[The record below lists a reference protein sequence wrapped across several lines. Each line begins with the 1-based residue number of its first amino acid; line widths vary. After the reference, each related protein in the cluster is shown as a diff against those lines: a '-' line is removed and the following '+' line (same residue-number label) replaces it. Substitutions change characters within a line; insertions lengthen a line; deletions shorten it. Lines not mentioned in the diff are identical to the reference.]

1 MLVETKAIV
10 LHSIKY
16 NDSSLIAHCYT
27 ETLGIQS
34 FMLKGILSAKKG
46 KIRKA
51 HFQPLTL
58 LNLQFQHKNKGRLN
72 FIKELRVEQPYQTIY
87 TSIEK
92 NTIAL
97 FLSEILYK
105 SLREEEA
112 NPLLFEYLENAVL
125 WLDSHDTTANFHL
138 LFLLKL
144 TQFLGFYPNAQKSQG
159 EYFNLEDGCFTLE
172 QPLAHHIAGN
182 TTMHLKQ
189 LLGMNFAT
197 DNLPKLNQTAR
208 RELLNALVQYFEL
221 HLHGFSKP
229 KSLEILHQIFR

>member
-1 MLVETKAIV
+1 MLVQTNAIV

-27 ETLGIQS
+27 EKRGLQS
-34 FMLKGILSAKKG
+34 FLLKGILSSKKG

-58 LNLQFQHKNKGRLN
+58 LELQFLHKNKGGLN
-72 FIKELRVEQPYQTIY
+72 FIKELKVEQPYQSIY

-112 NPLLFEYLENAVL
+112 NPLLFEYLKNAFL
-125 WLDSHDTTANFHL
+125 WLDSHKNSANFHL
-138 LFLLKL
+138 LFLIKL
-144 TQFLGFYPNAQKSQG
+144 TQFLGFYPNLEENQG
-159 EYFNLEDGCFTLE
+159 DYFNLESGCFSPH
-172 QPLAHHIAGN
+172 QPIAHYITGN
-182 TTMHLKQ
+182 TANVLRQ
-189 LLGMNFAT
+189 LLGMNFAN
-197 DNLPKLNQTAR
+197 DNLPKLNQQSR
-208 RELLNALVQYFEL
+208 QDLLNALVQYFEL

-229 KSLEILHQIFR
+229 KSLEILHQIYR

>member
-92 NTIAL
+92 IP
-97 FLSEILYK
+97 
-105 SLREEEA
+105 LRY
-112 NPLLFEYLENAVL
+112 FCQKYCIKVLE
-125 WLDSHDTTANFHL
+125 
-138 LFLLKL
+138 K
-144 TQFLGFYPNAQKSQG
+144 K
-159 EYFNLEDGCFTLE
+159 
-172 QPLAHHIAGN
+172 
-182 TTMHLKQ
+182 
-189 LLGMNFAT
+189 
-197 DNLPKLNQTAR
+197 
-208 RELLNALVQYFEL
+208 
-221 HLHGFSKP
+221 KP
-229 KSLEILHQIFR
+229 THSYSNI

>member
-1 MLVETKAIV
+1 MLVQTKALV

-27 ETLGIQS
+27 ERLGIQS

-58 LNLQFQHKNKGRLN
+58 LQLQFQHKNKGGLN
-72 FIKELRVEQPYQTIY
+72 FIKELKVEQPYQSIY

-97 FLSEILYK
+97 FLSEVLYK

-112 NPLLFEYLENAVL
+112 NSRLFEYLENALL
-125 WLDSHDTTANFHL
+125 WLDANENISNFHL

-144 TQFLGFYPNAQKSQG
+144 TQFLGFYPNDQEQQG
-159 EYFNLEDGCFTLE
+159 TYFNLEDGCFTSDK
-172 QPLAHHIAGN
+172 PLAHHLEEN
-182 TTMHLKQ
+182 TAKLFKQ

-197 DNLPKLNQTAR
+197 DNLLKLNQTSR

>member
-1 MLVETKAIV
+1 MLVETKALV

-58 LNLQFQHKNKGRLN
+58 LKLQFQHKNKGGLN
-72 FIKELRVEQPYQTIY
+72 FIKELRVEQPYQSIY

-97 FLSEILYK
+97 FLSEVLYK
-105 SLREEEA
+105 SLREEET

-125 WLDSHDTTANFHL
+125 WLDSNDAIANFHL

-144 TQFLGFYPNAQKSQG
+144 TQFLGFYPNAQES
-159 EYFNLEDGCFTLE
+159 LESNRE
-172 QPLAHHIAGN
+172 I
-182 TTMHLKQ
+182 
-189 LLGMNFAT
+189 
-197 DNLPKLNQTAR
+197 TAR
-208 RELLNALVQYFEL
+208 
-221 HLHGFSKP
+221 G
-229 KSLEILHQIFR
+229 KSGGNLAV

>member
-1 MLVETKAIV
+1 MLVQTKALV

-27 ETLGIQS
+27 ERLGIQS

-58 LNLQFQHKNKGRLN
+58 LQLQFQHKNKGGLN
-72 FIKELRVEQPYQTIY
+72 FIKELKVEQPYQSIY

-97 FLSEILYK
+97 FLSEVLYK

-112 NPLLFEYLENAVL
+112 NSRLFEYLENALL
-125 WLDSHDTTANFHL
+125 WLDANENISNFHL

-144 TQFLGFYPNAQKSQG
+144 TQFLGFYPNDQEQQG
-159 EYFNLEDGCFTLE
+159 TYFNLEDGCFTSDK
-172 QPLAHHIAGN
+172 PLAYHLEEN
-182 TTMHLKQ
+182 TAKLFKQ

-197 DNLPKLNQTAR
+197 DNLLKLNQTSR

>member
-1 MLVETKAIV
+1 MLVQTKALV

-46 KIRKA
+46 KMRKA

-58 LNLQFQHKNKGRLN
+58 LNLQFQHKNKGGLN
-72 FIKELRVEQPYQTIY
+72 FIKDLKVEQPYQSIY

-97 FLSEILYK
+97 FLSEVLYK

-112 NPLLFEYLENAVL
+112 NSLLFEYLENALL
-125 WLDSHDTTANFHL
+125 WLDSNDNIVNFHL

-144 TQFLGFYPNAQKSQG
+144 TQFLGFYPNVQEEHG
-159 EYFNLEDGCFTLE
+159 DYFNLEDGCFSLHKPLE
-172 QPLAHHIAGN
+172 F
-182 TTMHLKQ
+182 HLEGSTVRLLRQ
-189 LLGMNFAT
+189 LLGMTFAA
-197 DNLPKLNQTAR
+197 DNLPKLNQSSR

-229 KSLEILHQIFR
+229 KSLDILHQIFR

>member
-1 MLVETKAIV
+1 MLVESKAIV

-16 NDSSLIAHCYT
+16 NDTSLITHCYT
-27 ETLGIQS
+27 EKLGLQS

-51 HFQPLTL
+51 HFQPLSL
-58 LNLQFQHKNKGRLN
+58 LRIQFQHKNKGGLN
-72 FIKELRVEQPYQTIY
+72 FIKELKVDPPYQSIY
-87 TSIEK
+87 TTIEK

-97 FLSEILYK
+97 FLSEVLYK

-112 NPLLFEYLENAVL
+112 NPLLFEYLENAFL
-125 WLDSHDTTANFHL
+125 WLDSHDNSANFHL
-138 LFLLKL
+138 LFLIKL
-144 TQFLGFYPNAQKSQG
+144 TQFLGIYPNQEENQG
-159 EYFNLEDGCFTLE
+159 NYFNLESGCFSEHQPIEHHLE
-172 QPLAHHIAGN
+172 G
-182 TTMHLKQ
+182 TTASVLRE

-197 DNLPKLNQTAR
+197 VNLPKLNQQSR
-208 RELLNALVQYFEL
+208 QELLNALVHYFEL

>member
-1 MLVETKAIV
+1 MLVETKALV

-16 NDSSLIAHCYT
+16 NDSSLIVHCYT

-58 LNLQFQHKNKGRLN
+58 LKLQFKHKNISGLN
-72 FIKELRVEQPYQTIY
+72 FIKELRVEQPYQSIY

-92 NTIAL
+92 NTIVL
-97 FLSEILYK
+97 FLSEVLYK
-105 SLREEEA
+105 SLREEET
-112 NPLLFEYLENAVL
+112 NPLLFEYLENALL
-125 WLDSHDTTANFHL
+125 WLDSHDTIANFHL

-144 TQFLGFYPNAQKSQG
+144 TQFLGFYPNAQESLG

-172 QPLAHHIAGN
+172 KPLALHLAGSN
-182 TTMHLKQ
+182 AIHLKQ
-189 LLGMNFAT
+189 LLGMNFVT
-197 DNLPKLNQTAR
+197 YNLPKLNQTSR

-229 KSLEILHQIFR
+229 KSLEILHQIFS

>member
-1 MLVETKAIV
+1 MLAQTKALV

-16 NDSSLIAHCYT
+16 NESSLIAHCYT

-34 FMLKGILSAKKG
+34 FMLKGILSSKKG

-58 LNLQFQHKNKGRLN
+58 LSLQFQHKNKGGLN
-72 FIKELRVEQPYQTIY
+72 FIKELRVLQPYQSIY

-97 FLSEILYK
+97 FLSEVLYK

-112 NPLLFEYLENAVL
+112 NPLLFEYLENAFL
-125 WLDSHDTTANFHL
+125 WLDSHDNIANFHL

-144 TQFLGFYPNAQKSQG
+144 TQFLGFYPNTQEEQG
-159 EYFNLEDGCFTLE
+159 NYFNLEDGCFSLHKPLE
-172 QPLAHHIAGN
+172 HHLEGSTA
-182 TTMHLKQ
+182 MLLKQ

-197 DNLPKLNQTAR
+197 DNLPKLNQTLR
-208 RELLNALVQYFEL
+208 RELLEALVQYFEL